1 MLTKTSIGII
11 LIKQGLL
18 NSPPEVLLVHK
29 RYTYAYNE
37 FVNGNYIYLH
47 HSDLKNFIKKKNTI
61 LSLESLLEQMTTD
74 ELLDIMSLNFEQIW
88 YRICLDVKKDDPQY
102 IKKYNKFHSEFI
114 KMDNGKK
121 LINLIK
127 GIKIRGTLLWEVPK
141 GRKSDSKETDLECA
155 VREVEE
161 EAGIKKEYYRI
172 IPNIK
177 KKLSYISNGIK
188 YVFVYFIAIANI
200 KLMRNRLGSKIYQTQ
215 ILNRDIREISEIGW
229 FNLQYLKLLDN
240 GTGHL
245 EKLIKPCFHMVKKF
259 LKEN

>member
-29 RYTYAYNE
+29 RYTYAFND
-37 FVNGNYIYLH
+37 FINGNYIYLH
-47 HSDLKNFIKKKNTI
+47 HNDSKMFLKKKNPI
-61 LSLESLLEQMTTD
+61 LSLESLLEQMTTS
-74 ELLDIMSLNFEQIW
+74 ELLDIMSLNFEQMW
-88 YRICLDVKKDDPQY
+88 YRVCLDVKTDDPYY

-114 KMDNGKK
+114 KFDNGKK

-127 GIKIRGTLLWEVPK
+127 NTKIRGMLLWEVPK
-141 GRKSDSKETDLECA
+141 GRKNDSKETDLECA

-161 EAGIKKEYYRI
+161 ETGITKEYYRI

-177 KKLSYISNGIK
+177 KKISYVSNGIK

-200 KLMRNRLGSKIYQTQ
+200 KLLRNRLGSKIYQTQ
-215 ILNRDIREISEIGW
+215 KLSRDIREVSEIGW

-240 GTGHL
+240 GTGYL
-245 EKLIKPCFHMVKKF
+245 ENLIKPCFNLVKKY
-259 LKEN
+259 LKTH